1 MTQLGYMDKL
11 NIQLQVNKE
20 NIGRSIDA
28 CEDANIDASYIIGQ
42 AIELFISTHNLY
54 DFDDPDLRNEFHDAM
69 HIVSFSYDSSP
80 RSEAFAGVA
89 EIALLREPY
98 NGNMNDMLEQY
109 RNSNLRGGY
118 MQAAVRKF
126 NSAGHEDFEK
136 PAPVGSLKDAL
147 ALGQERLHY
156 TLKRQNSDEAVTEE
170 EMTEV
175 YNYALGVDEFFRDLM
190 GGRAV
195 YQLSSKELLETPLAF
210 LGLEKTGKDD
220 ELSFAE
226 IPQEKRSEIIA
237 NLEGQ
242 NTVLYQIEALRTVE
256 ELHSL
261 GLELPDQPLP
271 LPEL

>member
-1 MTQLGYMDKL
+1 MTQLGYVDKL

-28 CEDANIDASYIIGQ
+28 CEDANIDASYTIGQ
-42 AIELFISTHNLY
+42 AIELFISKHNLY

-69 HIVSFSYDSSP
+69 HIAVLAHEPTP
-80 RSEAFAGVA
+80 RGEAFAGVA

-98 NGNMNDMLEQY
+98 NGNMNDMLGQS
-109 RNSNLRGGY
+109 RSSNLRGGY

-136 PAPVGSLKDAL
+136 PVPVGSLKDAL
-147 ALGQERLHY
+147 SLGQERLDY
-156 TLKRQNSDEAVTEE
+156 TLKRQNSDEVVTEK

-195 YQLSSKELLETPLAF
+195 YQLSSKELLDTPLAF
-210 LGLEKTGKDD
+210 FGLEKTGKDD

-226 IPQEKRSEIIA
+226 IPLEKRDEIIA
-237 NLEGQ
+237 NLGNI
-242 NTVLYQIEALRTVE
+242 NTLLHKIEAARTVE

-271 LPEL
+271 LPEP